1 MSDDPLF
8 ALRGISKS
16 FGAGTV
22 LDNLSLAIRSG
33 ERRGLIGPNGA
44 GKTTLIN
51 IMTGKYRPD
60 AGRIAY
66 RGRDITFLPPHR
78 RNRLGIGRSF
88 QILSLFGE
96 ASVGENI
103 RGALLRKHGLGMTP
117 ARRLRRLEQIFAET
131 EQIAALVGLLSVL
144 TQRVN
149 TLPYGM
155 QRRLDIALVLAQ
167 DPELIILDEPAAG
180 LSAAETRDL
189 IDLLKTVIGNRTLIL
204 VEHDMDVVYALADR
218 ITVLDY
224 GHVLTEGTPA
234 EVNADPEVRRV
245 YLGEPVS

>member
-1 MSDDPLF
+1 MSNAPLLE
-8 ALRGISKS
+8 LRGISKS
-16 FGAGTV
+16 FGAAHV
-22 LDNLSLAIRSG
+22 LRELSLAIRPG

-51 IMTGKYRPD
+51 IITGKHPPNSGQILYHG
-60 AGRIAY
+60 A
-66 RGRDITFLPPHR
+66 DITSLPPHR
-78 RNRLGIGRSF
+78 RNRLRIGRSF

-96 ASVGENI
+96 SSVGENI
-103 RGALLRKHGLGMTP
+103 QSALLRKLGLGASP
-117 ARRLRRLEQIFAET
+117 IKRLNRLDEVFAES
-131 EQIAALVGLLSVL
+131 ERIAAMVGLLSAL
-144 TQRVN
+144 RDRVD

-189 IDLLKTVIGNRTLIL
+189 IHLLKTIIGGRSLIL

-224 GHVLTEGTPA
+224 GRVLTEGTA
-234 EVNADPEVRRV
+234 TEVNVDPDVRRI
-245 YLGEPVS
+245 YLGEAVE